1 LGATTDKLLAAAPAA
16 PAAGRES
23 VPALGLIF
31 DVGVVNLTEE
41 EERAADGRLAGRAPS
56 WR

>member
-1 LGATTDKLLAAAPAA
+1 LGATTGELLAAAAVD
-16 PAAGRES
+16 RES

-41 EERAADGRLAGRAPS
+41 EEWAAVGRLACRAPS